1 MFMPKLI
8 LSKIGLIRESF
19 NGTRGVAL
27 YDIRSRRK
35 KPIPEDKELI

>member
-8 LSKIGLIRESF
+8 PSKIGLIQKSF

-27 YDIRSRRK
+27 YDIRRRRK
-35 KPIPEDKELI
+35 KPNPEDKELI

>member
-8 LSKIGLIRESF
+8 PSKIGLIQKSF
-19 NGTRGVAL
+19 NGTRGVAI
-27 YDIRSRRK
+27 YNIRRRRN

>member
-8 LSKIGLIRESF
+8 PSKIGLIQKSF
-19 NGTRGVAL
+19 NGTRGVAI
-27 YDIRSRRK
+27 YNIRRRRK